1 MGGFPGHFKHDL
13 IGTIGIP
20 FPSKIHYKVSRKT
33 SFAIFSILIIMVK
46 VLNLNLKSGFP
57 SKIFKKVQIPS
68 KKSAF
73 CTKKVH
79 FSIY

>member
-33 SFAIFSILIIMVK
+33 IFAIFSILIIMVEI
-46 VLNLNLKSGFP
+46 LKSDGANKSKFSVPLSFGF
-57 SKIFKKVQIPS
+57 
-68 KKSAF
+68 
-73 CTKKVH
+73 
-79 FSIY
+79 